1 MGVGFASPL
10 RELEAL
16 DEEFG
21 DVLKMSSIRNDEDD
35 PVGEVL
41 VCEGAASGG
50 EMEGCIWG
58 PYSDVIALTKAECW
72 GFGWII
78 VEPQK
83 FTVVSSLSAF
93 IHKKLS
99 SLFNSFVV
107 Q

>member
-50 EMEGCIWG
+50 EMEGCI
-58 PYSDVIALTKAECW
+58 
-72 GFGWII
+72 
-78 VEPQK
+78 
-83 FTVVSSLSAF
+83 
-93 IHKKLS
+93 
-99 SLFNSFVV
+99 
-107 Q
+107 